1 MRIPYS
7 WLEQLLP
14 DLQAGLLERFMQG
27 SKQDT
32 TTIAFNPISEISQT
46 LNSLGLEVDI
56 VDVQPGA
63 PAGTFVAEVVD
74 VSPIKGSDHLLRTK
88 VSVGD
93 KTYPVV
99 TGAPNTRQGMLT
111 ALAVPGTH
119 LPAVDLTV
127 ESREMMGVPSQGV
140 LCSPKELGV
149 YDYAAGLIEFGRD
162 VTPGQALEE
171 LWPLETILELELT
184 PNRADAFSVLGI
196 ARDLAA
202 KLNIELHHPAQDSP
216 RLDSQQS
223 NGLTVKVEDTDGCP
237 RFTLALIESVEIA
250 PSPLW
255 LQRRL
260 AALGLRPRNNVVD
273 ITNYVTF
280 ELGQPS
286 HAYDRDNLED
296 DTIVVRR
303 ASEGE
308 TLRTLGDEDVT
319 FSENDLLIT
328 MPGITPEG
336 PGITPEGP
344 GITPEGAD
352 TRPIGVAGVIGGL
365 HHSVKASTQNVALE
379 VAHFEPVTIRKTAK
393 RLGLSTDAHYR
404 FERGVDP
411 NLPPIAVARAAQ
423 LIADVAGGT
432 VHAGL
437 VDTGNDTPA
446 QTVPFRPERVAF
458 LMAIDVPEADQQAA
472 LEALGCTVDS
482 SRHPWQVNVPSW
494 RFDLA
499 IEEDLIEEVSRLHGY
514 DAIPETIPH
523 MHFVPPQ
530 ADITHRQLRSTLA
543 AMGLQETITYAFTG
557 PDDLKAAS
565 APEAV
570 IKLTHPQGV
579 ERSVLRTALHPGLLT
594 AAGNNQRE
602 SGLAMFEIGRVFNHQ
617 ESERLGILLSGD
629 WVGASWQAANKVD
642 FFVFKGLLET
652 LGQFLG
658 SHLLLEPASA
668 DSAPHLHPGVS
679 ARAYW
684 QTPDGNYVD
693 VGYLGQVHPRIAAA
707 FELPDTFVAELT
719 LPLNRATQRFVDINR
734 QPYAERDLAV
744 VVPQNLAFA
753 SLQKQVQQA
762 AGEKLESL
770 APFDVYQGDRI
781 PEGTKSVALRLRF
794 RDADR
799 ALRDEEVDGFMANI
813 ITSVRQAGYDI
824 RS

>member
-27 SKQDT
+27 TKQDT

-46 LNSLGLEVDI
+46 LNSLGLEVDV

-63 PAGTFVAEVVD
+63 PAGTFVAEVTD
-74 VSPIKGSDHLLRTK
+74 VSPIKDSDHLLRTK
-88 VSVGD
+88 VSTGD
-93 KTYPVV
+93 KTYTVV
-99 TGAPNTRQGMLT
+99 TGAPNTRKGMLT
-111 ALAVPGTH
+111 ALALPGTH
-119 LPAVDLTV
+119 LPAVDLLV
-127 ESREMMGVPSQGV
+127 ESREMVGVPSQGV

-162 VTPGQALEE
+162 VTPGQALEDV
-171 LWPLETILELELT
+171 WPLETVLELELT

-202 KLNIELHHPAQDSP
+202 KLNLELHHPAQDSP

-237 RFTLALIESVEIA
+237 RFTLALIKGVEIA

-286 HAYDRDNLED
+286 HAYDRDDLED

-303 ASEGE
+303 AHEGE

-319 FSENDLLIT
+319 LSEHDLLIT
-328 MPGITPEG
+328 M
-336 PGITPEGP
+336 P

-411 NLPPIAVARAAQ
+411 NLPPIAAARAAQ
-423 LIADVAGGT
+423 LIAELAGGT

-437 VDTGNDTPA
+437 VDTGADMPA
-446 QTVPFRPERVAF
+446 RTVPFRPERVAF
-458 LMAIDVPEADQQAA
+458 LMAIDVPETEQQAA

-482 SRHPWQVNVPSW
+482 SQHPWQVHVPSW

-530 ADITHRQLRSTLA
+530 ADITHRHLRSTLA
-543 AMGLQETITYAFTG
+543 AMGMQETITYAFTG
-557 PDDLKAAS
+557 PDELKAAA
-565 APEAV
+565 APEAI

-579 ERSVLRTALHPGLLT
+579 ERSVLRTALYPGLLT
-594 AAGNNQRE
+594 AARNNQRE

-617 ESERLGILLSGD
+617 ESERLSILLSGD
-629 WVGASWQAANKVD
+629 WVGASWQAASKVD

-652 LGQFLG
+652 LGHFLG

-679 ARAYW
+679 ARVYW
-684 QTPDGNYVD
+684 LGSDGDYHD

-719 LPLNRATQRFVDINR
+719 LPLKRATQRFEDINR

-744 VVPQNLAFA
+744 VVPETLAYA

-770 APFDVYQGDRI
+770 VPFDVYQGDRI
-781 PEGTKSVALRLRF
+781 PEGSKSVALRLRF
-794 RDADR
+794 RDAER